1 MKEINYP
8 LSFAHI
14 DDPPGLKKK
23 KIDGALEVLMHFF
36 IVTMLKATDA
46 KVDL

>member
-1 MKEINYP
+1 MKEINDP
-8 LSFAHI
+8 LSFAHT
-14 DDPPGLKKK
+14 DNPPDLKKK
-23 KIDGALEVLMHFF
+23 KKDGALEVLMHFF

>member
-14 DDPPGLKKK
+14 DDPPGLKKN
-23 KIDGALEVLMHFF
+23 IDGALEVLMHFF